1 MQNKNNIK
9 NWKIEITNEGAK
21 LFITEGAVM
30 ARDVLNLA
38 REQAIKYNLSNL
50 KIYTVYMRDGYYYDY
65 TFEDDMLYF
74 IHMTEKI
81 ENEDISYLMKRAAE
95 KLSTLK
101 LDDRIW
107 SVNFSI
113 DNLPREKNGDLYAAC
128 AMVIHFYDR
137 NDDYEID
144 SQRFY
149 FNLSSGQWESIKN
162 VKNKSISCKNSLA
175 CKIGDNYFMIQKSE
189 DGYDYTLYTSDYSEI
204 DGGQLDNPDIS
215 IYDAMNEILEDLD
228 IEIPGHKFE
237 CNISEEMFS
246 EGVILPGAA
255 YIWFEDIG
263 VEFEFCIEN
272 GENYSAIY
280 RMDMNKAGDDFETDH
295 DEFYHYEIDP
305 TDPEWK
311 ANLEIEMCRV
321 LILLHDL
328 K

>member
-144 SQRFY
+144 YEELEEKVENAENERI
-149 FNLSSGQWESIKN
+149 NKILSNHGCTVIAQSDCHTDFLIK
-162 VKNKSISCKNSLA
+162 S
-175 CKIGDNYFMIQKSE
+175 
-189 DGYDYTLYTSDYSEI
+189 
-204 DGGQLDNPDIS
+204 
-215 IYDAMNEILEDLD
+215 
-228 IEIPGHKFE
+228 
-237 CNISEEMFS
+237 
-246 EGVILPGAA
+246 
-255 YIWFEDIG
+255 
-263 VEFEFCIEN
+263 
-272 GENYSAIY
+272 GEN
-280 RMDMNKAGDDFETDH
+280 
-295 DEFYHYEIDP
+295 
-305 TDPEWK
+305 
-311 ANLEIEMCRV
+311 
-321 LILLHDL
+321 
-328 K
+328 